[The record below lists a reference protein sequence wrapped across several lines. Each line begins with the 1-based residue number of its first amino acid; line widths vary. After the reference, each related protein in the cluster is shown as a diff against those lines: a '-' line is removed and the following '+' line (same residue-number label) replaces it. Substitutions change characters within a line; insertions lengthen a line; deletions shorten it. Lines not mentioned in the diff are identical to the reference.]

1 MLCDLLRQHRLG
13 VRVEMVERVTIDAAA
28 LSAI

>member
-13 VRVEMVERVTIDAAA
+13 VRVEMVERVTVDAGALAA
-28 LSAI
+28 I